1 MVPKLNANIKFKLSL
16 GWFKYVDIKS
26 LDNNKVQQTKT
37 LSHTTPP
44 NNTLFDIGSRKINT

>member
-26 LDNNKVQQTKT
+26 LDNNKYAT
-37 LSHTTPP
+37 
-44 NNTLFDIGSRKINT
+44 N